1 MRSRTADPY
10 HAMVVLYQL
19 SYNPLLPL
27 NLLDRVPNCQY
38 LEVMGCG
45 VLSAR
50 LKNKRNHSS
59 TNRPESLLLRT

>member
-38 LEVMGCG
+38 FEVMACG
-45 VLSAR
+45 LLFAQPKS
-50 LKNKRNHSS
+50 KHSH
-59 TNRPESLLLRT
+59 